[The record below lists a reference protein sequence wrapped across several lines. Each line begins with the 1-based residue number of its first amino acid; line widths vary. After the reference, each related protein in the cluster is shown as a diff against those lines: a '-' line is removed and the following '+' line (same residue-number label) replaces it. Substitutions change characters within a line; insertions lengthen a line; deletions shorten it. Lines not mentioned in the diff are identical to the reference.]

1 MLILVLR
8 APRAQKQSTSAR
20 HVRQDATPRVK
31 ESRGRE
37 RGRHA
42 FIACV
47 LNEWVCWC
55 GQWNGRKRRSE
66 GGGGRRG
73 RMQRRVDYAM
83 GHSRPLFQMK
93 SCSFFQ
99 IMQLEKHYA
108 VAPHVLRPKA
118 RPPKH
123 VRAVANARCRPRDLL
138 LPSLSSP
145 SLPFPSS

>member
-1 MLILVLR
+1 MR
-8 APRAQKQSTSAR
+8 RWSAR
-20 HVRQDATPRVK
+20 HVRQDAIPRVEK
-31 ESRGRE
+31 SRGRE

-73 RMQRRVDYAM
+73 RMQRRDDYAM

-108 VAPHVLRPKA
+108 VAPHVLRPGA
-118 RPPKH
+118 SAQACACCSQ
-123 VRAVANARCRPRDLL
+123 RAVQTQGPPSSVSLL
-138 LPSLSSP
+138 SFP
-145 SLPFPSS
+145 SLPLDN